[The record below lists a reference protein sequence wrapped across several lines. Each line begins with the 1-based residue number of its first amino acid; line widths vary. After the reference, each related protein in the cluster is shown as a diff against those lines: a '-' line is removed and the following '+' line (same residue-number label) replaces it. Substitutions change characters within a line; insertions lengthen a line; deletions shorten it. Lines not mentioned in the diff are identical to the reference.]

1 MCHFAGVKN
10 APAEIGVL
18 NGQLMDKE
26 VMLRANPDYF
36 LLSLSWELK
45 HDNKDGYKKEFLED
59 PALANLEA
67 VKNNHVCYLKDKYLY
82 ASNPN
87 CVWAIKKIANLAY
100 GNIFTDEEE
109 VFLKG
114 Y

>member
-36 LLSLSWELK
+36 LLSMSWELK
-45 HDNKDGYKKEFLED
+45 HDNKDRYKKEFLED
-59 PALANLEA
+59 PALANMEA
-67 VKNNHVCYLKDKYLY
+67 VKNNRVCYLKDKY
-82 ASNPN
+82 
-87 CVWAIKKIANLAY
+87 ANLAY